1 MLFTEKEVVI
11 ISFNKDAAIIIFSF
25 ALLIGA
31 VLWSK
36 MDESADNVQTVVVK
50 KSATTTSQTEKST
63 ISATDNIESVKIS
76 DKTIF
81 EKITVSKKISE
92 KTTVISEYTTKP
104 EILYIDINSAD
115 TSELILL
122 NGIGE
127 YLAGQIIAY
136 REENGGFRNIEEL
149 INVSGIGEKIFDSIR
164 DYVYVENPVYDEQE
178 TPEESDIIDTE
189 VVFEELTEV
198 TVNPEDYLPVNLN
211 EADIETLLFIPCIDV
226 QTAEKIIELRE
237 ELGGF
242 TNVYELLYIENMTET
257 QFLEIIEYVYI

>member
-1 MLFTEKEVVI
+1 MLYTEKEVVI

-36 MDESADNVQTVVVK
+36 IDESADSVRTVVVK
-50 KSATTTSQTEKST
+50 KSAVTTSQTEKST
-63 ISATDNIESVKIS
+63 MSVTDKTESVKIS
-76 DKTIF
+76 DKTLF
-81 EKITVSKKISE
+81 EKITVSTKISE

-115 TSELILL
+115 SGELILL
-122 NGIGE
+122 DGIGE

-136 REENGGFRNIEEL
+136 REENGDFKNIEEL

-164 DYVYVENPVYDEQE
+164 DYVYVENPIYDTEE
-178 TPEESDIIDTE
+178 MPEESDIIDTE
-189 VVFEELTEV
+189 VTAEEIMEV
-198 TVNPEDYLPVNLN
+198 TMNPEGYMPVNLN
-211 EADIETLLFIPCIDV
+211 EADIERLLLLPCIDV
-226 QTAEKIIELRE
+226 QTAENIIELRE

-242 TNVYELLYIENMTET
+242 TNVYELLYIENLTEM
-257 QFLEIIEYVYI
+257 QFSEIIEYVCI